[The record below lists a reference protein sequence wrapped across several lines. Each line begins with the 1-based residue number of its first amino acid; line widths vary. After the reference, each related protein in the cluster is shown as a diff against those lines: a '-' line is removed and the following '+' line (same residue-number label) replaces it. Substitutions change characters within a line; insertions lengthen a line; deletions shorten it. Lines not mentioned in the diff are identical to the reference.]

1 MRSLQQPTTFERQRK
16 IAVACATKRHDQTE
30 KVPGSWEWRYVVGQF
45 SPGNKL
51 WEISAE
57 EVQMTTGPERERT
70 FRSAGDELGPKLWE
84 MTKGPSVLGM
94 PRTGVEPMAPSRSNA
109 AIEPMTLGHMR
120 RNGVHSLLIACQK
133 CRHEVVMTAN
143 LWGDD
148 VPVPAI
154 GPRTICSKCGNIGAD
169 SRPNWQARGTD

>member
-1 MRSLQQPTTFERQRK
+1 
-16 IAVACATKRHDQTE
+16 
-30 KVPGSWEWRYVVGQF
+30 
-45 SPGNKL
+45 
-51 WEISAE
+51 
-57 EVQMTTGPERERT
+57 MTAGPERERT
-70 FRSAGDELGPKLWE
+70 FRSAGDELGSKLWQV
-84 MTKGPSVLGM
+84 TKGPPILGI
-94 PRTGVEPMAPSRSNA
+94 PRTGVEPMAPSCSNV

-154 GPRTICSKCGNIGAD
+154 GPRMICSKCGNIGAD
-169 SRPNWQARGTD
+169 SRPNWQDRRTD